1 MSYALR
7 AEIEFHTHVHR
18 AHVNTNT
25 ISLTNSLFILWNKL
39 NTRKRRKQAEYSQAQ
54 TQVTIKNL
62 LDELYMS
69 CASANSNF
77 ENKLTLTESS
87 GPSAK
92 RSWPFHY
99 RDHPLSPSRTA
110 TDLSTVR
117 WKSKTCRRWPP
128 PCTVMISIARL
139 WANAVLLH
147 VPRLANPADI
157 HSRVPLI
164 PDGDTF
170 KLDPDRLKPE
180 DKPCVAFLCNTV
192 CATPCGSRQP
202 EQTRAVSLATSVRLR

>member
-1 MSYALR
+1 
-7 AEIEFHTHVHR
+7 
-18 AHVNTNT
+18 
-25 ISLTNSLFILWNKL
+25 
-39 NTRKRRKQAEYSQAQ
+39 
-54 TQVTIKNL
+54 
-62 LDELYMS
+62 
-69 CASANSNF
+69 
-77 ENKLTLTESS
+77 
-87 GPSAK
+87 
-92 RSWPFHY
+92 
-99 RDHPLSPSRTA
+99 
-110 TDLSTVR
+110 
-117 WKSKTCRRWPP
+117 
-128 PCTVMISIARL
+128 MISIARL

>member
-1 MSYALR
+1 MFLYSLNAACPDLCTCVSETHSSCCVFFSAFHACRVCVNGTLPLMSYALR

-39 NTRKRRKQAEYSQAQ
+39 NTRKRRKQAEYSQVQ
-54 TQVTIKNL
+54 THVTIKNL
-62 LDELYMS
+62 LDELCIT

-110 TDLSTVR
+110 TALSTVR
-117 WKSKTCRRWPP
+117 
-128 PCTVMISIARL
+128 
-139 WANAVLLH
+139 
-147 VPRLANPADI
+147 
-157 HSRVPLI
+157 
-164 PDGDTF
+164 
-170 KLDPDRLKPE
+170 
-180 DKPCVAFLCNTV
+180 
-192 CATPCGSRQP
+192 
-202 EQTRAVSLATSVRLR
+202 